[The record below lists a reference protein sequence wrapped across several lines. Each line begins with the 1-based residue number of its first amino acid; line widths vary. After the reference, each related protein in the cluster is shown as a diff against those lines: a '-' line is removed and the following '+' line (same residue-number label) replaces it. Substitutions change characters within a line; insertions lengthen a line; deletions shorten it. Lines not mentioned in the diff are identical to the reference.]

1 MNKYRFQLHNLDCAN
16 CANAIENKLS
26 HKKEFQKVTVS
37 FATQMIAVETELDY
51 NQAKLKLEYE
61 IKKIE
66 PDVTL
71 DEKKKLDMTLLR
83 IIMATVLFGIGLCF
97 PSQVWLFFV
106 SYIIIGYD
114 ILWNSVK
121 NILKGELFDEFFLM
135 SLATIG
141 AFIIGEYP
149 EGVAVMLFFQIGEY
163 IQDKAVNRSRNSI
176 TKLLDMKSN
185 YANLITGNITTK
197 VEPSA
202 LKIGDYIICKPG
214 EKIPVDGVI
223 VDGHS
228 TVDSSMLTGESIP
241 RELNVGDTALS
252 GMINLSGLIKMEVT
266 KLEEDSMASVILN
279 MIENATEKKT
289 HTERFITRFAK
300 IYTPIVVLLALLICI
315 LPPLLF
321 HGVWDTWIYR
331 SLVFLVISCPCA
343 LVISIPLGFF
353 SGIGIASKHGIL
365 VKGSDA
371 LEMLSKIDTAIFDK
385 TGTITEGVFD
395 VTMVTST
402 DTLSIEEVTA
412 YAAYA
417 EYYSNHPIA
426 KSIVSYYGKKVK
438 KDEISNFEE
447 ISGKGLSVTISGDAI
462 LVGNEAYMME
472 LGVTVP
478 QISPIGTTIYVAKNK
493 ICVGYL
499 VIGDKIKDNI
509 KKTISELKTLGI
521 NQFIMVSGDNEKIVA
536 AVSKEVGMDAFYA
549 EVLPDEKAVI
559 VKEQMK
565 NHKVLFVGDGMNDAL
580 VLTTADLG
588 ISMGGIGSDAAIEAS
603 DMVIMNDDIYKL
615 VTARSIAIQTKR
627 IIYFNIIF
635 ALAVKVLVLLL
646 GVFGFTTIWLAV
658 FADVGVTLLTIL
670 NTLRITKRK

>member
-1 MNKYRFQLHNLDCAN
+1 MNKYRFPLHNLDCAN

-26 HKKEFQKVTVS
+26 YKKEFQNVTVS

-51 NQAKLKLEYE
+51 DDAKTKLEYE

-71 DEKKKLDMTLLR
+71 GDKKKLDMTLLR
-83 IIMATVLFGIGLCF
+83 IIIAGILFGLGLLF
-97 PSQVWLFFV
+97 STQVWLFFV

-114 ILWNSVK
+114 ILWNSMK

-163 IQDKAVNRSRNSI
+163 IQDKAVNRTRNSI

-185 YANLITGNITTK
+185 YANLITGNITIK

-202 LKIGDYIICKPG
+202 LKIGDCIICKPG

-241 RELNVGDTALS
+241 LELNVGDTALS

-266 KLEEDSMASVILN
+266 KLEEDSMATVLLN

-300 IYTPIVVLLALLICI
+300 IYTPIVVLLALLIGI

-321 HGVWDTWIYR
+321 HGIWDTWVYR
-331 SLVFLVISCPCA
+331 ALVFLVISCPCA

-353 SGIGIASKHGIL
+353 SGIGIASKYGIL

-395 VTMVTST
+395 VTTVTAT
-402 DTLSIEEVTA
+402 VNTIVEEVTA

-426 KSIVSYYGKKVK
+426 KSIVAYYGKKIK
-438 KDEISNFEE
+438 KDEITNFKE
-447 ISGKGLSVTISGDAI
+447 ISGKGISVTISGDDI
-462 LVGNEAYMME
+462 SVGNEAYMIE

-478 QISPIGTTIYVAKNK
+478 QISPIGTTIYVAKNN
-493 ICVGYL
+493 IYQGYL

-509 KKTISELKTLGI
+509 KKTIAELKALGV
-521 NQFIMVSGDNEKIVA
+521 NNVMMVSGDNEKIVA
-536 AVSKEVGMDAFYA
+536 AVSKKVGIDTFHA
-549 EVLPDEKAVI
+549 EVLPDEKAAI
-559 VKEQMK
+559 ITEQMK
-565 NHKVLFVGDGMNDAL
+565 DHKVLFVGDGMNDAL

-615 VTARSIAIQTKR
+615 VIARKIATKTKR

-635 ALAVKVLVLLL
+635 ALAVKMIVLLL